1 MEKPLKP
8 AEFVENRLIT
18 DIISGIYPKNSKL
31 PGERTLAQLT
41 GVTRPTLREALQRL
55 ARDGWITIN
64 HGKQTVVN
72 DFWDKG
78 GLGILRTL
86 IDYIDLLPKD
96 LLRSMLEFRTM
107 VFPEI
112 AQLAYERAP
121 EKIVEFLDGY
131 NVLVTSEDFASFD
144 WNLQLLIAKSSE
156 NTLFPL
162 ILNDFTKPFNHFA
175 NIYFRFDKAKVA
187 SQIYYNK
194 LKEGFSSEGSDIKGI
209 VKDVMANANLIW
221 DELK

>member
-1 MEKPLKP
+1 MKKTLKP

-18 DIISGIYPKNSKL
+18 DIISGVFPKNSKL
-31 PGERTLAQLT
+31 PGERSLAQMT

-96 LLRSMLEFRTM
+96 LLSSILEFRTI

-112 AQLAYERAP
+112 AELAYKRDPDTIIEY
-121 EKIVEFLDGY
+121 LDGS
-131 NVLVTSEDFASFD
+131 NVLATSEDFAAFD

-162 ILNDFTKPFNHFA
+162 ILNDFTKPFSHFA

-187 SQIYYNK
+187 SQVYYKN
-194 LKEGFSSEGSDIKGI
+194 LKDGFSQEGSDIKKI
-209 VKDVMANANLIW
+209 VKDVMTNSNLIW
-221 DELK
+221 DEFR